1 IDKIKIAI
9 HMKLNFKLYTTLT
22 LLLIGVSIIAGCK
35 KYDNPPPV
43 FEEIKDLSTA
53 QRKVLV
59 ITIDGLPGAEL
70 QKSLPANMAMMKKN
84 AKYTFNTLA
93 TSTSTSGWVS
103 MLTGTSLM
111 KHHISDD
118 SFER

>member
-1 IDKIKIAI
+1 
-9 HMKLNFKLYTTLT
+9 MKLNFKLYTTLT

-70 QKSLPANMAMMKKN
+70 QKSLPANMAMMKRMQSIPLILWQHL
-84 AKYTFNTLA
+84 LA
-93 TSTSTSGWVS
+93 LQDGC
-103 MLTGTSLM
+103 
-111 KHHISDD
+111 
-118 SFER
+118 RC